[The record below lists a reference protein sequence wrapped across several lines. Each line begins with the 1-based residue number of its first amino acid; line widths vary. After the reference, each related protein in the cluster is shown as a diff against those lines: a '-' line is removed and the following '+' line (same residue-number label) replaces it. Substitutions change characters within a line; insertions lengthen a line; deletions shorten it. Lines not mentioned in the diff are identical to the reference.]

1 MAEPPGK
8 PNVYSMVTI
17 ISNVVLYSV
26 DTLDPIVLHQRP
38 WIQRASNAMLYRMS
52 LEHSDF

>member
-17 ISNVVLYSV
+17 ISNAVLYTV
-26 DTLDPIVLHQRP
+26 DTLDP
-38 WIQRASNAMLYRMS
+38 MLCISILGYRGPEM
-52 LEHSDF
+52 LCYII